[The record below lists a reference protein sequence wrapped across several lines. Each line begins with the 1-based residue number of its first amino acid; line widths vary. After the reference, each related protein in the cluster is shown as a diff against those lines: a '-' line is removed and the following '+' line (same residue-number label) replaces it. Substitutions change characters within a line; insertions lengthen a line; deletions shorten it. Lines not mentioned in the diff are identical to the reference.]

1 MNNVMWWL
9 VAATEKIDPSSIGV
23 NNPQKDANVA
33 LGNVLTTVYMWAG
46 IIAVLVIIIAGF
58 YYSTSSGDSAG
69 LQRAKNAIIGSA
81 VGLVVVIMAFAIT
94 QFILGRF

>member
-1 MNNVMWWL
+1 MNIVWWL
-9 VAATEKIDPSSIGV
+9 VAATEKIDPSSVGI

-33 LGNVLTTVYMWAG
+33 LGNILTTTYMWAG

-58 YYSTSSGDSAG
+58 YYSTSSGDAAG

-81 VGLVVVIMAFAIT
+81 VGLVIVIMAFAIT
-94 QFILGRF
+94 QLILGRF